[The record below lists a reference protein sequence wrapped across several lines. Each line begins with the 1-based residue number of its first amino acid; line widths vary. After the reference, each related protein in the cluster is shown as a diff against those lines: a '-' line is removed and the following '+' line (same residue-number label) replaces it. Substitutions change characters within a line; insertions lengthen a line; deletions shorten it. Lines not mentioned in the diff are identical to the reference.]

1 MPDSEIYIYP
11 EIWFYSQL
19 LCSVLK
25 TGLEALSSRQLPV
38 LIKTGWKM
46 SCCGQFLSR
55 CLHKYKAVLI
65 IKTTWWF
72 WASFS
77 SLPWRWLH
85 NCLEALSSR
94 QSTTTQKMPVFK
106 PGLDFTTYMQTT
118 WKLLSWRPTTT
129 TGCNS
134 FVLPLSPASVWPL
147 WAVRPVRGWILAH
160 VSDQQ
165 FSLRP
170 TGFQPSPERPRVP

>member
-1 MPDSEIYIYP
+1 M
-11 EIWFYSQL
+11 W
-19 LCSVLK
+19 SVLK
-25 TGLEALSSRQLPV
+25 TGLEAMSSRQLPV

-129 TGCNS
+129 TGCKTESKTNETAEAVTFISVDQSSVGFKQHVSGKNEMGINS
-134 FVLPLSPASVWPL
+134 RRG
-147 WAVRPVRGWILAH
+147 WAVTYKYEYSKNGY
-160 VSDQQ
+160 S
-165 FSLRP
+165 
-170 TGFQPSPERPRVP
+170 

>member
-1 MPDSEIYIYP
+1 MPRTLQGCNIFLDSLKFFTFRGLWKRIFAIYP
-11 EIWFYSQL
+11 NSQL

-38 LIKTGWKM
+38 LIKTGWNM
-46 SCCGQFLSR
+46 SCYAQFLSR

-77 SLPWRWLH
+77 SLLWRWLH

-94 QSTTTQKMPVFK
+94 QSTTTQKMPVLK
-106 PGLDFTTYMQTT
+106 PCLDFTTYMQTT
-118 WKLLSWRPTTT
+118 WKMLSWRQSIA
-129 TGCNS
+129 TGCY
-134 FVLPLSPASVWPL
+134 L
-147 WAVRPVRGWILAH
+147 
-160 VSDQQ
+160 
-165 FSLRP
+165 
-170 TGFQPSPERPRVP
+170 FQIRK